1 MGNLSGNSIM
11 GFLPIILMGLFFY
24 FFIIRPQSKQRKQI
38 EDMHAALSVGDEVQ
52 TYSGFYGIIYAI
64 DDENVVLEMLPDFTK
79 LMISKAAISK
89 IITSDDIQSD
99 AAVSDNPGESA
110 AENTFV
116 EDADD
121 QVTTEYNDAIVEDAE
136 YEDLK

>member
-1 MGNLSGNSIM
+1 M

-89 IITSDDIQSD
+89 IITSDDIKGD
-99 AAVSDNPGESA
+99 ATVSDNPGQSA
-110 AENTFV
+110 AENTIV

-121 QVTTEYNDAIVEDAE
+121 QVTTEYNDAIVEDAD
-136 YEDLK
+136 YEDLSN